1 LRQARGFC
9 CAPASDSQE
18 EDDPTGRVQEAVRN
32 LAQARVWYWA
42 ARVKWY
48 WAEVREGRGN
58 SYLTQSEFPY
68 FFLYSYFQ
76 FEAFKP
82 NSNPY
87 FEFPI
92 PSVKINTAVNLN
104 FTVCDNNIYSFPY
117 YLFLGEINGLSKIF
131 FPFSFIFYFYFQLPI
146 S

>member
-1 LRQARGFC
+1 
-9 CAPASDSQE
+9 
-18 EDDPTGRVQEAVRN
+18 
-32 LAQARVWYWA
+32 
-42 ARVKWY
+42 VKWY
-48 WAEVREGRGN
+48 WAEVREGWGKFLSSGPIRI
-58 SYLTQSEFPY
+58 P
-68 FFLYSYFQ
+68 FFLLYFYLQ

-92 PSVKINTAVNLN
+92 PSVKINTNVNLN

-117 YLFLGEINGLSKIF
+117 YLFMGEINGLIKIF